1 MYIDDF
7 TVYCLSSWCLSFA
20 LKLRRCEFDNKREQ
34 KKQIALF
41 AKLDVQDR
49 V

>member
-7 TVYCLSSWCLSFA
+7 TVYFLFNCWLSFA
-20 LKLRRCEFDNKREQ
+20 LNLRRCEFDNSREQ

>member
-7 TVYCLSSWCLSFA
+7 TVYYLFNWCLSFE
-20 LKLRRCEFDNKREQ
+20 LNLRRCEFDNRREQ